1 MAVPRIDISS
11 NFTWE
16 ENLPRPQWDI
26 LTTWVE
32 SRVDNDEQGEA
43 WDEIVRQWFHTLA
56 DALDGD
62 YCLHESDQFLLLAP
76 SGSIGGRAILALAK
90 RTRAFLL
97 HSLPGVIHA
106 PGPGKLPLVILA
118 DGETYYQYVSVY
130 YGEGHYGSSGG
141 VCIREGYPHI
151 VALGRDMAAVEHTIA
166 HELAHA
172 CLTGLGLPLW
182 IEEGLAQIAEHH
194 VTGRGELL
202 LNSDL
207 ARQHKRYWR
216 KHGLEVFWR
225 GIGFSRPGKVQELSY
240 QLAETL
246 VRLLCEDYRPQ
257 WFGLVRTRHKK
268 LMAFL
273 RDADELDCG
282 QASAEKHLGY
292 GLGTLAAKFLGPGD
306 WEAGW

>member
-32 SRVDNDEQGEA
+32 SRVDADEQGEA
-43 WDEIVRQWFHTLA
+43 WDEIVRQWFQTLA
-56 DALDGD
+56 DALPGD
-62 YCLHESDQFLLLAP
+62 YCLYESEQFLLLSP
-76 SGSIGGRAILALAK
+76 SETIVGRTVLALAK
-90 RTRAFLL
+90 RARAFLL
-97 HSLPGVIHA
+97 HALPGVTHT
-106 PGPGKLPLVILA
+106 PGPGKLPLVILS
-118 DGETYYQYVSVY
+118 DSETYYQYVAVY
-130 YGEGHYGSSGG
+130 YGEGHFGGSGG

-151 VALGRDMAAVEHTIA
+151 VAMGRDTVAVESTIA
-166 HELAHA
+166 HELTHA

-194 VTGRGELL
+194 ITGRGELL
-202 LNSDL
+202 LTPEL
-207 ARQHKRYWR
+207 AKQHKRHWR
-216 KHGLEVFWR
+216 KHGLEAFWR
-225 GIGFSRPGKVQELSY
+225 GEGFLQPGKMQELSY

-246 VRLLCEDYRPQ
+246 MRLLCEDYRPQ
-257 WFGLVRTRHKK
+257 WFGLVRTRQKR

-282 QASAEKHLGY
+282 QASAEKHLGC
-292 GLGTLAAKFLGPGD
+292 GLGNLAAKFLGPGNWD
-306 WEAGW
+306 VPW